1 MAYGLRASKELP
13 VPERYRPGKW
23 WAWEDL
29 NFRPR
34 PYQSSVV
41 RFYNNLQDRG
51 GCQTTRKS
59 NKTSHVVGW
68 VVGWKKFHGPRSTPT
83 FVSQNSVYGKSLY
96 ALSIKGRCFF
106 LPAAATQSPDG
117 YPAS

>member
-1 MAYGLRASKELP
+1 M
-13 VPERYRPGKW
+13 PERYRPGKW

-83 FVSQNSVYGKSLY
+83 FVSQNPVYGKSLY